1 MLLDLWFHWLCK
13 LNCDLCRLNLRFII
27 SAPSHLSEAYR
38 SRLQDYSFW
47 GGKLNRTFCMPF
59 THTHG
64 SAGQLK
70 NNLCSST
77 YDFIHSA
84 NWIAF
89 FFQFACRYEWLS
101 CASVLQEEPPFSILV
116 LPFICL
122 INNHLV
128 SVTARCDDMLV
139 CLAGLCFILRLHIV
153 QKP

>member
-1 MLLDLWFHWLCK
+1 MQIELWFMYTEFTIYNFSSLTS
-13 LNCDLCRLNLRFII
+13 LRSLSFKTTGLQFLRRK
-27 SAPSHLSEAYR
+27 AESHLLHA
-38 SRLQDYSFW
+38 FH
-47 GGKLNRTFCMPF
+47 

-70 NNLCSST
+70 NDLCSST

-116 LPFICL
+116 LSFICL

-139 CLAGLCFILRLHIV
+139 CLVGLCFILRLHIV